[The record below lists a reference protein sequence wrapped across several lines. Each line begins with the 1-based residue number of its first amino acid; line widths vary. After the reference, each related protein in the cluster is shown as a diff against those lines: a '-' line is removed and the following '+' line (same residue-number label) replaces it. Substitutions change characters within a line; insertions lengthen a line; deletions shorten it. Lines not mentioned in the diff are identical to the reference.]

1 MSAKTKKTI
10 QIVLSIF
17 LIAIGFLIARH
28 LILTKPRLK
37 VRKHLA
43 PLPMVKVMKVKL
55 SPHRIIIDADG
66 TVRAVKE
73 ISLVSEVAGKIRYV
87 SPSFEEGKL
96 FKQGE
101 LLLEINPEDY
111 ELAVKMAEAK
121 VKEAES
127 RLSQI
132 LAEAKTAVEEWKTY
146 KPNVP
151 PPPLVAKKP
160 QVESAKA
167 GLESA
172 KANLKKALLN
182 LERTRIYAPFDGR
195 IIKKM
200 VDIGEYVTPGKPL
213 ALICSSEEVEVVVPV
228 LFEKTKWFKIPG
240 FNAENGSKVE
250 ILLGEGEKRIGK
262 VWGAGGKVDPTTRL
276 IPVIIRIKKPFD
288 KKPPLI
294 PGMFVKVRIRGKFL
308 RKALVVP
315 YSYIHQTEDGKWIA
329 WVVDKNST
337 LRFRKIKV
345 AYRYEDKA
353 VITRGLKNGDLLV
366 ISELESPAEGMKVK
380 VFKRGSEK

>member
-213 ALICSSEEVEVVVPV
+213 ALYV
-228 LFEKTKWFKIPG
+228 LLKKWKLWFLFFLKKL
-240 FNAENGSKVE
+240 NG
-250 ILLGEGEKRIGK
+250 
-262 VWGAGGKVDPTTRL
+262 
-276 IPVIIRIKKPFD
+276 
-288 KKPPLI
+288 
-294 PGMFVKVRIRGKFL
+294 
-308 RKALVVP
+308 
-315 YSYIHQTEDGKWIA
+315 
-329 WVVDKNST
+329 
-337 LRFRKIKV
+337 LRFP
-345 AYRYEDKA
+345 
-353 VITRGLKNGDLLV
+353 DL
-366 ISELESPAEGMKVK
+366 MQKMDQK
-380 VFKRGSEK
+380 

>member
-1 MSAKTKKTI
+1 MSAKTRKAI
-10 QIVLSIF
+10 QIVLSVF
-17 LIAIGFLIARH
+17 LVAIGFFIARH
-28 LILTKPRLK
+28 LILTRPHLK

-87 SPSFEEGKL
+87 SPSFEEGRL
-96 FKQGE
+96 FKKGE

-132 LAEAKTAVEEWKTY
+132 LAEAKSAVEEWKTY
-146 KPNVP
+146 RPNVP

-182 LERTRIYAPFDGR
+182 LERTKIYAPFNGR

-200 VDIGEYVTPGKPL
+200 VDVGEYVTPGKPL

-240 FNAENGSKVE
+240 FNAKTGSKVE
-250 ILLGEGEKRIGK
+250 ILVEGKKRIGK

-276 IPVIIRIKKPFD
+276 IPVIIRIKKPFN

-294 PGMFVKVRIRGKFL
+294 PGMFVKVKIRGKLL

-315 YSYIHQTEDGKWIA
+315 YSYIHQTEDGHWIA

-337 LRFRKIKV
+337 LRFRKVKV
-345 AYRYEDKA
+345 AYMYEDRA
-353 VITRGLKNGDLLV
+353 VITEGLKEGDLLV
-366 ISELESPAEGMKVK
+366 ISELESPAEGMKVR